1 MITVS
6 IEPITHQIYTACR
19 FLQSKFWGTFKSAHG
34 WRQHRFLVRYTA
46 CECGSVECL
55 VLIRAFRFGSIAY
68 CPMGLDI
75 PLQTAAGTAGVSLEE
90 YEEILALTAQQ
101 IKQYLPKNTL
111 CLRFDPPIDFE
122 SEDTRNLYIK
132 SLLRKKNFSV
142 APVAIQPPDT
152 VVLDLRCSQEELL
165 SNMKPKWRYNIRL
178 AEKKGVSV
186 RRGEVSDIDIF
197 YQLYETTAR
206 RDGIAVHE
214 KSYYKKLLEQSGD
227 TQNEHTPRV
236 TLYIAEYNGE
246 PLAAI
251 ITVFSQR
258 EAIYLYGASSNFHR
272 NLMPAYLLQ
281 WIAVCDAKAY
291 GSAVYDFYGIPPN
304 DNENHPMHGL
314 YRFKTG
320 FGGKII
326 HRPGSIDV
334 PLSPFYI
341 LYIAAERIRAF
352 WFKKIKKLFKR

>member
-1 MITVS
+1 M
-6 IEPITHQIYTACR
+6 
-19 FLQSKFWGTFKSAHG
+19 
-34 WRQHRFLVRYTA
+34 
-46 CECGSVECL
+46 
-55 VLIRAFRFGSIAY
+55 
-68 CPMGLDI
+68 
-75 PLQTAAGTAGVSLEE
+75 
-90 YEEILALTAQQ
+90 
-101 IKQYLPKNTL
+101 
-111 CLRFDPPIDFE
+111 
-122 SEDTRNLYIK
+122 
-132 SLLRKKNFSV
+132 
-142 APVAIQPPDT
+142 
-152 VVLDLRCSQEELL
+152 
-165 SNMKPKWRYNIRL
+165 
-178 AEKKGVSV
+178 
-186 RRGEVSDIDIF
+186 
-197 YQLYETTAR
+197 YETTAR

-251 ITVFSQR
+251 ITVFLQR
-258 EAIYLYGASSNFHR
+258 EAIYLYGASSNSHR

-281 WIAVCDAKAY
+281 WIAVCDAKTY

-352 WFKKIKKLFKR
+352 WFKKIKKLFLPAVRFFRPGFFPAAASRPFPSAGLLGAPTRGNPTAKDAPRGDTPWGTSAGPCSSG